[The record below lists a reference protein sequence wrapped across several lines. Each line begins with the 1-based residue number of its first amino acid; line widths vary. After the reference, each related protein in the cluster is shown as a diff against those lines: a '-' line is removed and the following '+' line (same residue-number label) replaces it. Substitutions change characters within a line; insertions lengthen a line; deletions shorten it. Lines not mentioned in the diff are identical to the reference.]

1 MQLGN
6 LYAVLSK
13 RRGRVTKED
22 IIDGTSLFLL
32 SATLPVAESF
42 GFAQGVCLCLCLC
55 ESLFILLSSLLLSS
69 FIFSILLFSHLL
81 SSTILFFSLFYN
93 FSSLLFSFLLFINIQ
108 FLSLSFISSSLF
120 FISPFLSSILTLL
133 SLLYL
138 SIQSFSKKPVEMAQL
153 LNFNSAT
160 GTCNRRILFGDPQ
173 QTRN

>member
-93 FSSLLFSFLLFINIQ
+93 FSSLLFF
-108 FLSLSFISSSLF
+108 SLF
-120 FISPFLSSILTLL
+120 FSSLTYNFFPYPSSALLYSL
-133 SLLYL
+133 SLL
-138 SIQSFSKKPVEMAQL
+138 SSL
-153 LNFNSAT
+153 LF
-160 GTCNRRILFGDPQ
+160 
-173 QTRN
+173 

>member
-42 GFAQGVCLCLCLC
+42 GFAQGVCLCLC

-69 FIFSILLFSHLL
+69 FIFSILLFSPLL

-93 FSSLLFSFLLFINIQ
+93 FSSLLFF
-108 FLSLSFISSSLF
+108 SLF
-120 FISPFLSSILTLL
+120 FSSLTYNFFPYPSSALLYSL
-133 SLLYL
+133 SLL
-138 SIQSFSKKPVEMAQL
+138 SSL
-153 LNFNSAT
+153 LF
-160 GTCNRRILFGDPQ
+160 
-173 QTRN
+173 